1 MARQTSIESYQSA
14 VDNINEKDYLEVL
27 NKETKTLA
35 ENLEKV
41 GKSVGGVMGRAV
53 QKYAGGFFGIG
64 PKLIGTTPIGKVLP
78 LDLETISNA
87 IAIAEGN
94 IVGKTFG
101 AIYGTEFKFAGDVI
115 TGGFQVVSA
124 ITPSSLTIGYER
136 QRKRVEEITEQIKKM
151 QVECDNLTFMIAS
164 IAQRDLENSISDLE
178 KAKAT
183 IKTQK
188 LESGAQDKIKIIVNE
203 IDAEID
209 NLRKLISINDQFL
222 EKLKKL
228 GTGQVH

>member
-27 NKETKTLA
+27 NKETKTLGD
-35 ENLEKV
+35 NLESIA
-41 GKSVGGVMGRAV
+41 KSVGNKMGSAIGS
-53 QKYAGGFFGIG
+53 YAKKVYGIG
-64 PKLIGTTPIGKVLP
+64 PKLIGGPIFGNLLP
-78 LDLETISNA
+78 LDTITNKIAET
-87 IAIAEGN
+87 EGN

-101 AIYGTEFKFAGDVI
+101 TVYGTAFKAAGDTI
-115 TGGFQVVSA
+115 TSGFHLVSKV
-124 ITPSSLTIGYER
+124 TPFSFLSSYER
-136 QRKRVEEITEQIKKM
+136 QRKRVEEIAEQIKKM

-164 IAQRDLENSISDLE
+164 TAQRDLENSISDLE